1 MSKQPYRIGSF
12 KPRTCVS
19 ELDDFELGWVVGL
32 IEGEGCISA
41 HNDKA
46 AIIVVSTDYMVLFRM
61 KSILKCGRI
70 SERKTALANRKRM
83 WAYKISVAA
92 DVAAVIELTYE
103 HLSLRR
109 QDQCRKVLD
118 TCYVPLDPRFS
129 IR

>member
-32 IEGEGCISA
+32 IE
-41 HNDKA
+41 
-46 AIIVVSTDYMVLFRM
+46 VSTDYMVLFRM